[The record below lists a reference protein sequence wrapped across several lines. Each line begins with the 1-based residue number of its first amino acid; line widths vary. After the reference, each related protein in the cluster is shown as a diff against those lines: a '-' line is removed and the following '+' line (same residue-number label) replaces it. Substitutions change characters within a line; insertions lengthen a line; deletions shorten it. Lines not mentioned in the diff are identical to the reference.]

1 MNFFATFAEAFRA
14 LGINR
19 LRTALTMLGMIIG
32 VLAVVLMLAVGQG
45 AQSSVNRS
53 VASMGSNMLI
63 VLSGSTSAGGLRM
76 GGGSAP
82 TLTLADGEA
91 MTKLAS
97 VKLVAPSFPGNAQAA
112 YGVNNWGTQVL
123 GVTPEYFAVR
133 EWDIE
138 DGEIFNDADVRSQA
152 RVAVLGS
159 TVVANLFGD
168 ETPVSKTIR
177 LKGSPFTVV
186 GVLTKKGQS
195 LDGRD
200 QDDTILVP
208 ITTAQNK
215 LFGNRFPGTVR
226 FISVQAQS
234 AVVMSEAEAEINQLL
249 RQRHRI
255 QPGAEDD
262 FSVRNL
268 TAAAEAASGTARAL
282 SLMLGAIGSISLIV
296 GGIGIMNI
304 MLVSVTER
312 TREIGIR
319 LAIGARKRDI
329 LLQFLLEALMICVIG
344 GLLGVAF
351 GVLGAYLVSNA
362 LGMEVELSV
371 SAMLMAFGVAA
382 GTGIFF
388 GFYPALRGAGLR
400 PVEALRHE

>member
-1 MNFFATFAEAFRA
+1 MNFLATFAEAFRA

-53 VASMGSNMLI
+53 VASMGSNML
-63 VLSGSTSAGGLRM
+63 VVMSGSTSAGGLRM
-76 GGGSAP
+76 GAGSTP
-82 TLTLADGEA
+82 TLTMADGEA
-91 MTKLAS
+91 MAKLAS
-97 VKLVAPSFPGNAQAA
+97 VKYMAPSFPGNAQAV
-112 YGVNNWGTQVL
+112 YGVNNWGTSIM
-123 GVTPEYFAVR
+123 GVTPEFFAVR
-133 EWDIE
+133 EWEIE
-138 DGEIFNDADVRSQA
+138 EGEIFTDADIRAQSRA
-152 RVAVLGS
+152 AVLGK
-159 TVVANLFGD
+159 TVVTNLFGD
-168 ETPVSKTIR
+168 ESPIGKTIR
-177 LKGSPFTVV
+177 IKNNPFTVV
-186 GVLTKKGQS
+186 GVLQAKGQS

-226 FISVQAQS
+226 FISIQAQT
-234 AVVMSEAEAEINQLL
+234 ADRMSEAEAEITQLL

-268 TAAAEAASGTARAL
+268 TAVAEAASGTARAL
-282 SLMLGAIGSISLIV
+282 SLMLGAIGSISLVV

-329 LLQFLLEALMICVIG
+329 LLQFLIEALMICVVG
-344 GLLGVAF
+344 GLLGVA
-351 GVLGAYLVSNA
+351 LGAAGALLVSSMLN
-362 LGMEVELSV
+362 MEVQLNV
-371 SAMLMAFGVAA
+371 SAMLLAFGVAA
-382 GTGIFF
+382 TTGIFF
-388 GFYPALRGAGLR
+388 GFYPAHRAANLR

>member
-1 MNFFATFAEAFRA
+1 MSFFATFAEALRA

-19 LRTALTMLGMIIG
+19 LRTGLTMLGMIIG

-63 VLSGSTSAGGLRM
+63 ILSGSTSAGGLRM
-76 GGGSAP
+76 GAGSTP

-91 MTKLAS
+91 MGKLPS

-112 YGVNNWGTQVL
+112 YGVNNWGTQVM
-123 GVTPEYFAVR
+123 GVTPEFFAVR
-133 EWDIE
+133 EWEID
-138 DGEIFNDADVRSQA
+138 DGEIFNDADVRAQN
-152 RVAVLGS
+152 RVTVLGS
-159 TVVANLFGD
+159 TVVTNLFGD
-168 ETPVSKTIR
+168 ELAVGKTIR
-177 LKGSPFTVV
+177 IKGSPFTVV
-186 GVLTKKGQS
+186 GVLTAKGQS

-234 AVVMSEAEAEINQLL
+234 AELMSEAEADINQLL

-268 TAAAEAASGTARAL
+268 TAVAEAASGTARAL

-329 LLQFLLEALMICVIG
+329 LLQFLIEALMICVIG

-351 GVLGAYLVSNA
+351 GVLGAYVVSTT
-362 LGMEVELSV
+362 LGMEVELSS
-371 SAMLMAFGVAA
+371 SAMLLAFGVAA

-388 GFYPALRGAGLR
+388 GFYPALRAAGLR

>member
-53 VASMGSNMLI
+53 VASMGSNLLI

-91 MTKLAS
+91 MAKLPS

-123 GVTPEYFAVR
+123 GATPEYFAVR
-133 EWDIE
+133 DWDV
-138 DGEIFNDADVRSQA
+138 DQGEIFNDADVRSQS

-159 TVVANLFGD
+159 TVVTNLFGD
-168 ETPVSKTIR
+168 ESAVGKTIR
-177 LKGSPFTVV
+177 IKGSPFTVV
-186 GVLTKKGQS
+186 GVLAGKGQS

-226 FISVQAQS
+226 FISIQAQS
-234 AVVMSEAEAEINQLL
+234 AEKMSEAEADINQLL

-255 QPGAEDD
+255 QPGADDD

-268 TAAAEAASGTARAL
+268 TAVAEAASGTARAL
-282 SLMLGAIGSISLIV
+282 SLMLGAIGSISLLV

-351 GVLGAYLVSNA
+351 GALGAYLVA
-362 LGMEVELSV
+362 YMLKMEVQLSA

-382 GTGIFF
+382 GTGVFF
-388 GFYPALRGAGLR
+388 GFYPAWRGAALR